1 MRLLICF
8 TARKEW
14 QLLRFSVINNNFA
27 VQSVR
32 NDQMYFTDLSV
43 TATFASIGAAGVPQ
57 AGLVTLIIVLS
68 AVGLPTED
76 VSLILAVDWLL

>member
-1 MRLLICF
+1 
-8 TARKEW
+8 
-14 QLLRFSVINNNFA
+14 
-27 VQSVR
+27 
-32 NDQMYFTDLSV
+32 MYFTDLSV